1 MAHSPRYLDAVA
13 NSHSIDRLPVHH
25 RSNHK
30 QSGFFWLDNCSGPTM
45 KFTTATSLL
54 AILAAVANFSEAAAT
69 STDANKEVPG
79 ADTVVTTSLDSSASS
94 SVLSAK
100 DMHRLLPGSD
110 SSEDEADE
118 GEEEEEEG
126 GEEEEEDVDEEEQ
139 DAYQAVE
146 DEEENEMTMSY
157 VAGAAGS
164 ATVIFAALGVLE
176 HRRRIRVKKTPTIDL
191 NDNIQTN
198 YVSAANIEIV

>member
-1 MAHSPRYLDAVA
+1 
-13 NSHSIDRLPVHH
+13 
-25 RSNHK
+25 
-30 QSGFFWLDNCSGPTM
+30 M

-69 STDANKEVPG
+69 DANKEVLG
-79 ADTVVTTSLDSSASS
+79 ADTVVATSLDSSAAS

-100 DMHRLLPGSD
+100 DMHRLLPGS
-110 SSEDEADE
+110 EDEEDE
-118 GEEEEEEG
+118 DEDEDEEEEEG
-126 GEEEEEDVDEEEQ
+126 GEEDVDEDVDEEEQ

-146 DEEENEMTMSY
+146 DENGDEDEYEVEDEEENEMKMSY

>member
-1 MAHSPRYLDAVA
+1 
-13 NSHSIDRLPVHH
+13 
-25 RSNHK
+25 
-30 QSGFFWLDNCSGPTM
+30 M

-69 STDANKEVPG
+69 DANKEVLG

-126 GEEEEEDVDEEEQ
+126 GEEEEEEEDVDEEEQ
-139 DAYQAVE
+139 DVYQAVE
-146 DEEENEMTMSY
+146 DEEENEMKMSY